1 MFGIIVAIAVAAFLV
16 DQQYYY
22 GQYWG
27 AVSSMLRQIG
37 HSFGWH
43 WGAPVGL
50 QFASCGTWQSD
61 AVRSVLRD

>member
-1 MFGIIVAIAVAAFLV
+1 MRALGIIVIVAAAAFFV

-22 GQYWG
+22 GRYWG

-43 WGAPVGL
+43 
-50 QFASCGTWQSD
+50 
-61 AVRSVLRD
+61 

>member
-1 MFGIIVAIAVAAFLV
+1 MRALGIIVAVAAVAFFV

-22 GQYWG
+22 GRYWG

-43 WGAPVGL
+43 
-50 QFASCGTWQSD
+50 
-61 AVRSVLRD
+61 